1 LLNVSLQANNAN
13 NAMNSLQQSE
23 LVTPLAQIPLTQI
36 SLNNEVRLPPKPPQQ
51 RHFSPLTLETTSS
64 RSDSPMS
71 AASQCDSARNGGPSQ
86 SPVSFIS
93 SSAPSEATQDSGL
106 GGMSSKVRHF
116 FIFTKFSNWF
126 WFKFS
131 NSFQNDVN
139 GHTPSTT
146 NGEDGK
152 DEMPPPPPP
161 PYKLTHQSPI
171 PERKNISRER
181 EEERRESSV
190 RNYSPQ
196 AFKFFMEQHVEN
208 LLKSHQQRIE
218 RRMQLETEM
227 KKIGLSE
234 EAQCQMRR
242 MLSQKESNYIRLKRA
257 KMDKAMFV
265 KIKGKWTI

>member
-1 LLNVSLQANNAN
+1 ML
-13 NAMNSLQQSE
+13 
-23 LVTPLAQIPLTQI
+23 
-36 SLNNEVRLPPKPPQQ
+36 
-51 RHFSPLTLETTSS
+51 
-64 RSDSPMS
+64 
-71 AASQCDSARNGGPSQ
+71 
-86 SPVSFIS
+86 
-93 SSAPSEATQDSGL
+93 
-106 GGMSSKVRHF
+106 
-116 FIFTKFSNWF
+116 
-126 WFKFS
+126 
-131 NSFQNDVN
+131 
-139 GHTPSTT
+139 
-146 NGEDGK
+146 
-152 DEMPPPPPP
+152 PPPPP

-208 LLKSHQQRIE
+208 LLKSHQQRME

-265 KIKGKWTI
+265 KIKGNIY